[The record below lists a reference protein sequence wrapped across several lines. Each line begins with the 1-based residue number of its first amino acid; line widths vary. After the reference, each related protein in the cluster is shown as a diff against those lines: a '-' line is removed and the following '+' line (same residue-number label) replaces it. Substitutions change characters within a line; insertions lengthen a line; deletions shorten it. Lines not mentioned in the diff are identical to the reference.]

1 MRTILIALMAAG
13 LCALAPG
20 ALAQDADIEVRA
32 ALAERLIDATARD
45 GLDKMMDEVV
55 ARQLEAMPN
64 LTEEQRA
71 WNVANVPTIMERH
84 ITVMIDDM
92 ERQYAETFTTA
103 ELRALV
109 EFYETPEGRVI
120 AAKQTDVG
128 ARQGEGLI
136 AFMQAYVADYLAKYC
151 AAFDCPG
158 PTSAAEMGKGAH

>member
-1 MRTILIALMAAG
+1 MRIIQIALMAAVLG
-13 LCALAPG
+13 GFAPC

-45 GLDKMMDEVV
+45 GLDKMMDDVIT
-55 ARQLEAMPN
+55 RQQDAIPN

-84 ITVMIDDM
+84 LTVMIDDM
-92 ERQYAETFTTA
+92 ERRYAETFTTA

-109 EFYETPEGRVI
+109 GFYETPEGRVI
-120 AAKQTDVG
+120 AAKQNDVG
-128 ARQGEGLI
+128 AHLGEGLI
-136 AFMQAYVADYLAKYC
+136 AFMQAYFADYRAKYC

-158 PTSAAEMGKGAH
+158 PTSASEMGKSAH